1 MVESTQIETVRMQR
15 IIFRKPCEP
24 RVILCETCEF
34 RVKFRNV
41 SFTGL
46 PDRDESGRAVGN
58 GRENTST
65 TFVFRFYTRERERE
79 REHRS
84 GKRNRIYGMSET
96 GLFNREYVDNGWESG
111 IQIGK
116 IAAYNYFEH
125 LTCCETY
132 KLQQYIMHK

>member
-24 RVILCETCEF
+24 RVILRETYEF

-65 TFVFRFYTRERERE
+65 IPATAFFVGN
-79 REHRS
+79 RS
-84 GKRNRIYGMSET
+84 GIGNA
-96 GLFNREYVDNGWESG
+96 GWENEFDMTG
-111 IQIGK
+111 
-116 IAAYNYFEH
+116 YR
-125 LTCCETY
+125 
-132 KLQQYIMHK
+132 